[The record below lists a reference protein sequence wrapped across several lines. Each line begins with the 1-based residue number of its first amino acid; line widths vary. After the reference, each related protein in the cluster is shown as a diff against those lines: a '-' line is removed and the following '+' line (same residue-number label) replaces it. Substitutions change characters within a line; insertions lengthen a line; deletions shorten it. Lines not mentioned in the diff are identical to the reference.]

1 MTGYTVHT
9 GSNEK
14 FTSGWDRVF
23 RSVGPKKAANP
34 ATARKGKT
42 KSAGKKRSKG

>member
-9 GSNEK
+9 GSNQQ

-23 RSVGPKKAANP
+23 SSSGAKKSSAKTAAKAAK
-34 ATARKGKT
+34 AK
-42 KSAGKKRSKG
+42 KSGKKRSKG

>member
-9 GSNEK
+9 GSNKK

-23 RSVGPKKAANP
+23 SSSDAKKP
-34 ATARKGKT
+34 SGKT
-42 KSAGKKRSKG
+42 AAKGAKVKKAGKKRSKG